1 MSADVFQGR
10 VGLQQRVL
18 PAYRAPLFEAL
29 ARALPGGLGVFAGEP
44 LPVETIPPA
53 PALVDAQFT
62 QAHNRHFRD
71 PSSSL
76 YLCWQANLLD
86 WLERWDPQALIL
98 EANPRYLSS
107 RLAVRWMHRRGRP
120 VLGWGL
126 GAPAL
131 QGPLAGLRNWER
143 GTFLRSLD
151 GLLAYSRKGAAE
163 YLALGIPPERVFVV
177 PNAAVARPSGPLP
190 PRSKPAMDRLTVL
203 FVGRLQTRKRV
214 DNLLRACRALPEALH
229 PHLVIVGDGPA
240 RDDLETLAQSVYPQ
254 AEFTGARHG
263 VELETL
269 FNQADLFVLPGTGGL
284 AVQQAMAHGLPVI
297 VAEGDG
303 TQDDL
308 VRPQNGW
315 QVRPADVEALQAAL
329 CTALSEPGRLRQMG
343 AESYRIVAEE
353 INLEAM
359 VEVFLTA
366 LNKISSLG
374 GTDHPTTI

>member
-1 MSADVFQGR
+1 MSAEVFQGR

-44 LPVETIPPA
+44 LPVEAIPPA

-71 PSSSL
+71 PSSSF

-126 GAPAL
+126 GAPEL
-131 QGPLAGLRNWER
+131 RGPLASLRRWER
-143 GTFLRSLD
+143 RTFLRSLD
-151 GLLAYSRKGAAE
+151 GLLAYSRTGAAE
-163 YLALGIPPERVFVV
+163 YLVLGVPPERVFVV

-190 PRSKPAMDRLTVL
+190 PRSKPTMDRLTVL
-203 FVGRLQTRKRV
+203 FVGRVQPRKRV
-214 DNLLRACRALPEALH
+214 DHLLRSCSVLPEALQ

-240 RDDLETLAQSVYPQ
+240 RGALETLAQSLYPR

-263 VELETL
+263 AELETL

-297 VAEGDG
+297 VAKGDG

-308 VRPQNGW
+308 VRPENGW
-315 QVRPADVEALQAAL
+315 QVRPDDVEALAATL
-329 CTALSEPGRLRQMG
+329 RTALSEPGRLRQMG

-359 VEVFLTA
+359 VEVFLA
-366 LNKISSLG
+366 AFNKISSLG
-374 GTDHPTTI
+374 GQSHPTTI